1 MKRIIIFL
9 IVIIVAP
16 QISCRV
22 KKCPRFDGEYG
33 GRRIEYKKNGLVKK
47 KGVKTKKF

>member
-33 GRRIEYKKNGLVKK
+33 GRRIEYKKKRIGKK
-47 KGVKTKKF
+47 EGS